1 MEARNQKS
9 PSLDQSHSVGRTTV
23 PPGALKGEYIPN
35 VFQVWRLPALPGLWP
50 HHLAFGSPQPLS
62 PLSPSICY
70 RILVKAFGLHPHNP
84 CLSHLEILNHICQG
98 LFSHKYIHTY
108 SYRFPGLEG
117 KPIRRGLLFRLSHLT
132 TCQVKNGWQR
142 QRPEAVKLVRKAPS
156 TSLGSKE
163 GEVN

>member
-108 SYRFPGLEG
+108 IQLQVPRIGRQTYPSGTAFQTLTSDNMPGEKWLAET
-117 KPIRRGLLFRLSHLT
+117 KTRS
-132 TCQVKNGWQR
+132 
-142 QRPEAVKLVRKAPS
+142 
-156 TSLGSKE
+156 SKT
-163 GEVN
+163 G